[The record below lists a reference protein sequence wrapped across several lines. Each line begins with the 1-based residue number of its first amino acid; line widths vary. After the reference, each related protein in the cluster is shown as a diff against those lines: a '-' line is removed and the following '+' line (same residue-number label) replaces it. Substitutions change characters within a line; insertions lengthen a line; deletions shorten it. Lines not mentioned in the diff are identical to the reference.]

1 MKYIFQNNRAYKV
14 YASGKKVR
22 VSKEKYDKYVMYKR
36 RTQMKGGVG
45 DPSFALKTVI
55 IENLVKFKE
64 DHQTPNNNNNN
75 NNNNKNK
82 NTLYSCFKEIFLHIQ
97 AVKPSVLK
105 SLKVKRKIQTL
116 NRNTRPLEETPF
128 GKQKGKQFSKGISFY
143 QRNILKN
150 KKFSEEQK
158 EHMLIEFLER
168 ICMEILKSNV
178 ADAVVSTVLPSAS

>member
-22 VSKEKYDKYVMYKR
+22 VSKEKYDKYIMYKR

-55 IENLVKFKE
+55 IKNLEKFIE
-64 DHQTPNNNNNN
+64 DHQTPNNNN
-75 NNNNKNK
+75 K
-82 NTLYSCFKEIFLHIQ
+82 NTLYSCLKEIFLHIQ

-128 GKQKGKQFSKGISFY
+128 GKQKGKQFSKGISLY

-150 KKFSEEQK
+150 EKFSEEQK
-158 EHMLIEFLER
+158 EHMLIEFFET
-168 ICMEILKSNV
+168 ICMKILKSNV